1 MMVRNLQG
9 IFNNAPALT
18 RERCEQLLR
27 ENNWDESA
35 AVDGAFALTMADSI
49 HQPSAAEP
57 PVASIYATRA
67 RDAGIITPTVNYLLT
82 DRPQQSELQRIQEE
96 SQRLREQTR
105 RPAVR
110 ALLEGEDPIAF
121 LRGFAPPSGPDAE
134 ALAREAQAHRDEQER
149 LRIVGLQRQK
159 EAIDRETAE
168 RARRQAEE
176 AHRQAVERQRTE
188 NELAELR
195 ARLTA
200 AEQRA
205 EHVPELERQIAQR
218 AREQREQELARQALA
233 DELQRAQLEQQRKQ
247 LEIEQLEQQ
256 LQQPAADPVVV
267 IYWREPPTE
276 VEKQVLVGVM
286 SKIKGLFLC
295 NDIPEHQIEF
305 VDFTNN
311 AEATE
316 LIRSYSAN
324 KVDIPSPM
332 VFIKKYPIGGLED
345 VQSFLDRGELPRLLS
360 ETAGSEYAHAS
371 IAGMA
376 VAAASGV
383 WNVVSA
389 PYQVFKWAT
398 AAAPAEIEA
407 GAIDFNVVQCNWYGR
422 EQYRVLRF
430 GQTHL
435 QRLIPAGGEARATD
449 VRGEYEYSKITRI
462 YCQDRNTIVI
472 VFDESVNRQEW
483 IRASQADI
491 IRIKVL
497 FNERSKGQIELCGSI
512 YN

>member
-1 MMVRNLQG
+1 MVLNLQQ
-9 IFNNAPALT
+9 IFGRAPALT

-35 AVDGAFALTMADSI
+35 AVDGAFALTIADSI
-49 HQPSAAEP
+49 HQPSASEP
-57 PVASIYATRA
+57 PVASVYATRA
-67 RDAGIITPTVNYLLT
+67 RDAGIITPTVNYLA
-82 DRPQQSELQRIQEE
+82 DRPQPTISELQRIQEE
-96 SQRLREQTR
+96 SQRIRQQTR
-105 RPAVR
+105 PPVR
-110 ALLEGEDPIAF
+110 QLQPHEDPHAF
-121 LRGFAPPSGPDAE
+121 LMGLTPPPPGPDPV
-134 ALAREAQAHRDEQER
+134 ALAREAQLQEQER
-149 LRIVGLQRQK
+149 LRQLGLQRQK
-159 EAIDRETAE
+159 EAVDRDIAE
-168 RARRQAEE
+168 RAQRQAEE

-188 NELAELR
+188 QELQQLK
-195 ARLTA
+195 ARLAA

-205 EHVPELERQIAQR
+205 EHVPELERQIAER
-218 AREQREQELARQALA
+218 ARQQQEQEASRQALA
-233 DELQRAQLEQQRKQ
+233 SELQRAQLEQQRKQ

-256 LQQPAADPVVV
+256 LQQPIVDPVVV

-276 VEKQVLVGVM
+276 VEKQVLVGIM
-286 SKIKGLFLC
+286 SKIKGLFLF
-295 NDIPEHQIEF
+295 NDIPESQIEF

-311 AEATE
+311 QETTE
-316 LIRSYSAN
+316 LIRSYSPN

-332 VFIKKYPIGGLED
+332 VFIKKFPIGDLED
-345 VQSFLDRGELPRLLS
+345 VESFLNRGELPRLLT

-383 WNVVSA
+383 WSVVSA

-435 QRLIPAGGEARATD
+435 QRLIPAGGDARATD
-449 VRGEYEYSKITRI
+449 VRGEYEYSQITRI

-472 VFDESVNRQEW
+472 LFEDSVNRKEW

-497 FNERSKGQIELCGSI
+497 FNERSKGQIEICGNI
-512 YN
+512 YT